1 MTIALALA
9 LSLLGG
15 EPPTGGREAASAAA
29 PTAPI
34 PDQAKRMTLDDL
46 KQRLSD
52 AGLGPMD
59 GRGPYVFEIGP
70 TLLAIRGYRIQVKD
84 GRFRVGQTER
94 GEWTSV
100 DLETVDDNEAC
111 RFFLDQIMGEWLHF
125 RTFTRSEDVQAVT
138 TVLEANG
145 VKVWRNDVPAPVFPE
160 DRLRIFVR
168 GEDIARAQRAAPA
181 GRHPSEEPPRR
192 L

>member
-1 MTIALALA
+1 
-9 LSLLGG
+9 
-15 EPPTGGREAASAAA
+15 
-29 PTAPI
+29 
-34 PDQAKRMTLDDL
+34 MTLDDL

-111 RFFLDQIMGEWLHF
+111 RFFLDQIMRRVAAFPHLHPERG
-125 RTFTRSEDVQAVT
+125 RTGGDYRAGGQ
-138 TVLEANG
+138 
-145 VKVWRNDVPAPVFPE
+145 WRQG
-160 DRLRIFVR
+160 L
-168 GEDIARAQRAAPA
+168 AQRRPRPGLSGRPA
-181 GRHPSEEPPRR
+181 
-192 L
+192 